1 MRPPQGN
8 YGVGTKANWE
18 NKHHL
23 LNLLL
28 IWTFSFLLWLPL
40 VAYKQ
45 GERGWGSRARDSGL
59 RGGGDP
65 HVFTRVRF
73 CSRNDR
79 EEVGLNHSK
88 NLTPTPSLIIVTPAP
103 PLLLHREHARL
114 QVQGQK
120 QSFGRARGCV
130 LGESGGKSHGKQ
142 SRSRHPCL
150 RVTVDREKEKQSKS
164 TNTV

>member
-45 GERGWGSRARDSGL
+45 GERGWGSRERDSGL

-88 NLTPTPSLIIVTPAP
+88 NLTPPPPSSSSPQPHHSSCTASTHDYRSKGRSS
-103 PLLLHREHARL
+103 PLAEH
-114 QVQGQK
+114 V
-120 QSFGRARGCV
+120 CV
-130 LGESGGKSHGKQ
+130 CLEKVGGKAMGN
-142 SRSRHPCL
+142 RAEAATL
-150 RVTVDREKEKQSKS
+150 V
-164 TNTV
+164 

>member
-45 GERGWGSRARDSGL
+45 GEWGWGRTGQRLAGR
-59 RGGGDP
+59 GDP